1 MFVGVV
7 VEAQAG
13 RRTRASTAFLAVA
26 RHSAQREGLI
36 NKKDSLIESLSAFII
51 LHSSF

>member
-26 RHSAQREGLI
+26 RHSAQRELCI
-36 NKKDSLIESLSAFII
+36 DPLR
-51 LHSSF
+51 